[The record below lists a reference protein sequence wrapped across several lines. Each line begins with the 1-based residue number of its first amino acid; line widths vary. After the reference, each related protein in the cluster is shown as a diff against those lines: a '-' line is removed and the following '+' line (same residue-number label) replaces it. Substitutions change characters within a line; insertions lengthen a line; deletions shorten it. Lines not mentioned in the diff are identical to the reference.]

1 MHAMIQ
7 YAQWLGLQGI
17 EGEVLNHNKT
27 LLNMCEELG
36 FAIGSVPE
44 NPGVSHA
51 RLRLERISGAD
62 EHVAYNGPPSN
73 PPPH

>member
-7 YAQWLGLQGI
+7 YAQGLGLREI

-27 LLNMCEELG
+27 MLNMCQELG
-36 FAIGSVPE
+36 FAISYLSE
-44 NPGVSHA
+44 NPGVSHV

-62 EHVAYNGPPSN
+62 EHVPPNGPPSK
-73 PPPH
+73 PLAH